1 MATREMPLEKK
12 VDMKYMQ
19 VNVLKNIASITR
31 TLHVFIM
38 PKTRFRLKLH
48 SVTAWMSRTPSSKQM

>member
-12 VDMKYMQ
+12 VDVKYMQ

-48 SVTAWMSRTPSSKQM
+48 SVTA